1 MGIGELGMWEMIVV
15 VVVVGFLVRTVKRAP
30 PTEP

>member
-15 VVVVGFLVRTVKRAP
+15 FVVVGFLVRAVKREP